1 MFCSL
6 TRLRT
11 YLPEEVAFLKCS
23 VEKGTCCS
31 EGLQV
36 CNKNMHVFAREAGG
50 YLSEG
55 GNFELFWW
63 KKRHVV
69 HRGANY
75 VLLVSKN
82 MHVFARG
89 GGNFELFW
97 WTKKRVFQR
106 WSQVCFVR

>member
-1 MFCSL
+1 MVL
-6 TRLRT
+6 
-11 YLPEEVAFLKCS
+11 
-23 VEKGTCCS
+23 VEKKKRVVQRGGNYVLLGS
-31 EGLQV
+31 
-36 CNKNMHVFAREAGG
+36 KNMHVFARGG
-50 YLSEG
+50 C
-55 GNFELFWW
+55 NFEWFWW
-63 KKRHVV
+63 KKERVFQ
-69 HRGANY
+69 RGGNY

>member
-1 MFCSL
+1 M
-6 TRLRT
+6 
-11 YLPEEVAFLKCS
+11 AILKDS
-23 VEKGTCCS
+23 GKGTCF
-31 EGLQV
+31 Q
-36 CNKNMHVFAREAGG
+36 RGG
-50 YLSEG
+50 
-55 GNFELFWW
+55 
-63 KKRHVV
+63 
-69 HRGANY
+69 NY